1 MFFIKH
7 ARVVELVDTLA
18 SGASDREVVQV
29 QILFR
34 VQIYRAGSIRLG
46 GLSRVQIFFIA
57 ISFWVRFIFFLFHS
71 LKVVEMNEQ
80 IQNKKVN
87 PANRKKS
94 IPQYF
99 DKEGFFLSIGI
110 GLGSFGIGLLITW
123 AILTAP
129 EGETNS
135 TGFTLYQRLARQV
148 PHLIQEKIALVL
160 GVLFMLFGIALI
172 LLGLKLVVQFLIGK
186 LKSGNQS

>member
-1 MFFIKH
+1 
-7 ARVVELVDTLA
+7 
-18 SGASDREVVQV
+18 
-29 QILFR
+29 
-34 VQIYRAGSIRLG
+34 
-46 GLSRVQIFFIA
+46 
-57 ISFWVRFIFFLFHS
+57 
-71 LKVVEMNEQ
+71 MNEQ

-135 TGFTLYQRLARQV
+135 TGYTIYQRLARQV
-148 PHLIQEKIALVL
+148 PHSIQEKIALVL